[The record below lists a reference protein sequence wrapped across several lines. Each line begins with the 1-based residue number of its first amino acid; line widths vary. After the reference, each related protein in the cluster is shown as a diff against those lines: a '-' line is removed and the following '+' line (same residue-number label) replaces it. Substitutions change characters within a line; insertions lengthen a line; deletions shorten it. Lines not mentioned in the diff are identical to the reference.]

1 MSLRSAHG
9 SPRQLRSALE
19 TFDLRR
25 ATFSVFRAGI
35 ATAQLLYLA
44 FTPFDALMQTVL
56 GTGSTPDCDGLRGV
70 SALCVGGD
78 AVPDGTRIVGII
90 ALLSLVVMGFM
101 PRVMSVVHAWIAIS
115 LSIGI
120 ALPDGGDSVAA
131 IATIIL
137 VFVAFSDNRLW
148 AWKRRAE
155 PLGPTAR
162 GVGFAG
168 VVALRLQVA
177 IVYLNSAFAKFAVED
192 WANGSAEYYVSR
204 SYMFGA
210 SGFVGDALHSVTSNP
225 LLLAAITWGVLL
237 CEIAIGICIL
247 LGATGR
253 KVAFVLALLLHTGI
267 ILTIGLWS
275 FGMIMISVV
284 GIAAMPTNRQETLSR
299 LPSWFG
305 SLGQR
310 IGTT

>member
-1 MSLRSAHG
+1 M
-9 SPRQLRSALE
+9 
-19 TFDLRR
+19 
-25 ATFSVFRAGI
+25 TFSVFRAGF
-35 ATAQLLYLA
+35 ALAQILYLA
-44 FTPFDALMQTVL
+44 FTPYDALMQTVL
-56 GTGSTPDCDGLRGV
+56 GTGSTPDCDGLRGI

-78 AVPDGTRIVGII
+78 AVPDGTRIIVIS
-90 ALLSLVVMGFM
+90 ALLLLVVVGFL
-101 PRVMSVVHAWIAIS
+101 PRVMSVVHAWIAVS

-120 ALPDGGDSVAA
+120 ALPDGGDSLAA

-148 AWKRRAE
+148 AWARRTE

-177 IVYLNSAFAKFAVED
+177 IVYLNSAFAKFGVED

-210 SGFVGDALHSVTSNP
+210 SGLIGDALHSVTSNP

-247 LGATGR
+247 LGTTGR
-253 KVAFVLALLLHTGI
+253 RVAFVLALLLHAGI

-275 FGMIMISVV
+275 FGMIMISFV
-284 GIAAMPTNRQETLSR
+284 GIAAMPTSR
-299 LPSWFG
+299 RDKFFNAPSWVG
-305 SLGQR
+305 PGRQR
-310 IGTT
+310 IGAM